1 MVRANGAVSLR
12 ELARVVQT
20 SEVTVRRDVR
30 ALEAEGL
37 LDRRH
42 GGAVLPGGFT
52 RESGFPQKSHL
63 ATAEKTAIA
72 DVAASLVEEGEAVV
86 VGAGTTTQELARR
99 LARVPGLTVVTNSLL
114 VAQALAH
121 ANRVEVVMTG
131 GTLRGSNYALVGSG
145 AEQSLQGL
153 RVSRAFLSGS
163 GLTAERGLSTSNMLS
178 ASVDRALVQAAA
190 EVVVLADHTKLGTDT
205 MFQTVPTDVMTRL
218 VTDEP
223 PPHDDRAATEL
234 QALADQGVQITV
246 AGAAAASGGD
256 GMHPRRPRRDS
267 PSRSSAGAARR
278 PNSAARPPVGP
289 GRTGTGEGGG
299 HAAAVTRRR
308 LGRAPEGREALPETG
323 RASIRTG
330 PTAKIRW
337 GRCAVP
343 APLLAAHASKYR
355 HDGVA
360 AHLDDATV
368 ILNDDDEPSGRRYDE
383 HVGPHGV
390 VADASVERL
399 DEIAEIR
406 GFDEIRT
413 LIRVEARAVHHDEGA
428 FEVVAVRQ
436 EVILDGIGVAFCE
449 VERPPVVEGN
459 AGHSVRVVCRRSGE
473 DRIQYPF
480 REVPVDVPRCC
491 GHRLPIGEGSAPKIR
506 LPHKEVVQTAAGE
519 VGGDLQEIIFIGH
532 EEALYHWR
540 Q

>member
-72 DVAASLVEEGEAVV
+72 DLAASFVEEGDAVV

-99 LARVPGLTVVTNSLL
+99 LARIPGLTVVTNSLL

-153 RVSRAFLSGS
+153 RVTRAFLSGS

-205 MFQTVPTDVMTRL
+205 MFQTVPTDLISRL

-223 PPHDDRAATEL
+223 PAHDDRAATEL
-234 QALADQGVQITV
+234 QALADQGVQIAV
-246 AGAAAASGGD
+246 AGAAAGSGGD
-256 GMHPRRPRRDS
+256 AVPPGRQARRDV
-267 PSRSSAGAARR
+267 PLPGQRRTHAAGPGPTLRSAGTPLAPQEPGERARV
-278 PNSAARPPVGP
+278 ADL
-289 GRTGTGEGGG
+289 
-299 HAAAVTRRR
+299 RRR
-308 LGRAPEGREALPETG
+308 
-323 RASIRTG
+323 
-330 PTAKIRW
+330 
-337 GRCAVP
+337 
-343 APLLAAHASKYR
+343 
-355 HDGVA
+355 
-360 AHLDDATV
+360 
-368 ILNDDDEPSGRRYDE
+368 
-383 HVGPHGV
+383 
-390 VADASVERL
+390 
-399 DEIAEIR
+399 
-406 GFDEIRT
+406 
-413 LIRVEARAVHHDEGA
+413 
-428 FEVVAVRQ
+428 
-436 EVILDGIGVAFCE
+436 
-449 VERPPVVEGN
+449 
-459 AGHSVRVVCRRSGE
+459 
-473 DRIQYPF
+473 
-480 REVPVDVPRCC
+480 
-491 GHRLPIGEGSAPKIR
+491 
-506 LPHKEVVQTAAGE
+506 
-519 VGGDLQEIIFIGH
+519 
-532 EEALYHWR
+532 
-540 Q
+540 

>member
-1 MVRANGAVSLR
+1 MFAAERRQLILEMVRANGAVSLR

-63 ATAEKTAIA
+63 ASAEKTAIA
-72 DVAASLVEEGEAVV
+72 DLAAGLVEEGEAIV

-205 MFQTVPTDVMTRL
+205 MFQTVPTDVITRL

-223 PPHDDRAATEL
+223 PAHDDRAATEL
-234 QALADQGVQITV
+234 QALADQGVQIAV
-246 AGAAAASGGD
+246 AGGAAGPGQAPGVDSVPTG
-256 GMHPRRPRRDS
+256 RQPRRDV
-267 PSRSSAGAARR
+267 PLPGQRR
-278 PNSAARPPVGP
+278 GHGGQGPQLRSAAVLGDQQP
-289 GRTGTGEGGG
+289 GERS
-299 HAAAVTRRR
+299 ARVADLRRR
-308 LGRAPEGREALPETG
+308 
-323 RASIRTG
+323 
-330 PTAKIRW
+330 
-337 GRCAVP
+337 
-343 APLLAAHASKYR
+343 
-355 HDGVA
+355 
-360 AHLDDATV
+360 
-368 ILNDDDEPSGRRYDE
+368 
-383 HVGPHGV
+383 
-390 VADASVERL
+390 
-399 DEIAEIR
+399 
-406 GFDEIRT
+406 
-413 LIRVEARAVHHDEGA
+413 
-428 FEVVAVRQ
+428 
-436 EVILDGIGVAFCE
+436 
-449 VERPPVVEGN
+449 
-459 AGHSVRVVCRRSGE
+459 
-473 DRIQYPF
+473 
-480 REVPVDVPRCC
+480 
-491 GHRLPIGEGSAPKIR
+491 
-506 LPHKEVVQTAAGE
+506 
-519 VGGDLQEIIFIGH
+519 
-532 EEALYHWR
+532 
-540 Q
+540 

>member
-1 MVRANGAVSLR
+1 MFAAERRQLILEMVRANGAVSLR

-72 DVAASLVEEGEAVV
+72 DLAAGFVEEGEAIV

-178 ASVDRALVQAAA
+178 ASVDRALVQAAG
-190 EVVVLADHTKLGTDT
+190 EVVVLADHTKLGSDT
-205 MFQTVPTDVMTRL
+205 MFQTVPTDVITRL

-223 PPHDDRAATEL
+223 PGHDDRAATEL
-234 QALADQGVQITV
+234 QALADQGVQIAV
-246 AGAAAASGGD
+246 AGGAGAGHGAGQQGMDAAEG
-256 GMHPRRPRRDS
+256 RRGPRRDV
-267 PSRSSAGAARR
+267 PLPGQRRSHA
-278 PNSAARPPVGP
+278 P
-289 GRTGTGEGGG
+289 GGG
-299 HAAAVTRRR
+299 GGAPQLRPAAPLSEAQGGRVADLAPRRR
-308 LGRAPEGREALPETG
+308 
-323 RASIRTG
+323 
-330 PTAKIRW
+330 
-337 GRCAVP
+337 
-343 APLLAAHASKYR
+343 
-355 HDGVA
+355 
-360 AHLDDATV
+360 
-368 ILNDDDEPSGRRYDE
+368 
-383 HVGPHGV
+383 
-390 VADASVERL
+390 
-399 DEIAEIR
+399 
-406 GFDEIRT
+406 
-413 LIRVEARAVHHDEGA
+413 
-428 FEVVAVRQ
+428 
-436 EVILDGIGVAFCE
+436 
-449 VERPPVVEGN
+449 
-459 AGHSVRVVCRRSGE
+459 
-473 DRIQYPF
+473 
-480 REVPVDVPRCC
+480 
-491 GHRLPIGEGSAPKIR
+491 
-506 LPHKEVVQTAAGE
+506 
-519 VGGDLQEIIFIGH
+519 
-532 EEALYHWR
+532 
-540 Q
+540 

>member
-1 MVRANGAVSLR
+1 VFAAERRQLILEMVRSNGAVSLR

-42 GGAVLPGGFT
+42 GGAVLPGGLT

-72 DVAASLVEEGEAVV
+72 DLAAGLVEEGEAVV

-218 VTDEP
+218 VTDKP
-223 PPHDDRAATEL
+223 PSHDDRAGTEL

-246 AGAAAASGGD
+246 AGLTSSGGTEGLSPVQSGGGPGAGRGGEKGRRD
-256 GMHPRRPRRDS
+256 LPAQTHRRNQPPGGGSSTPPQLRSAPSLPDQSAVGGRVADMAPRRR
-267 PSRSSAGAARR
+267 
-278 PNSAARPPVGP
+278 
-289 GRTGTGEGGG
+289 
-299 HAAAVTRRR
+299 
-308 LGRAPEGREALPETG
+308 
-323 RASIRTG
+323 
-330 PTAKIRW
+330 
-337 GRCAVP
+337 
-343 APLLAAHASKYR
+343 
-355 HDGVA
+355 
-360 AHLDDATV
+360 
-368 ILNDDDEPSGRRYDE
+368 
-383 HVGPHGV
+383 
-390 VADASVERL
+390 
-399 DEIAEIR
+399 
-406 GFDEIRT
+406 
-413 LIRVEARAVHHDEGA
+413 
-428 FEVVAVRQ
+428 
-436 EVILDGIGVAFCE
+436 
-449 VERPPVVEGN
+449 
-459 AGHSVRVVCRRSGE
+459 
-473 DRIQYPF
+473 
-480 REVPVDVPRCC
+480 
-491 GHRLPIGEGSAPKIR
+491 
-506 LPHKEVVQTAAGE
+506 
-519 VGGDLQEIIFIGH
+519 
-532 EEALYHWR
+532 
-540 Q
+540 

>member
-1 MVRANGAVSLR
+1 MFAAERRQLILEMVRANGAVSLR

-72 DVAASLVEEGEAVV
+72 DLAAGLVEEGEAIV

-153 RVSRAFLSGS
+153 RVSKAFLSGS

-205 MFQTVPTDVMTRL
+205 MFQTVPTDVITRL
-218 VTDEP
+218 VTDDP
-223 PPHDDRAATEL
+223 PAHDDRAATEL
-234 QALADQGVQITV
+234 QALADQGVRIAV
-246 AGAAAASGGD
+246 AGAPGSGSGSESAPA
-256 GMHPRRPRRDS
+256 GRQPRRDV
-267 PSRSSAGAARR
+267 PLPGPRRGQVPGGPQLRSATALGEPPTGDRARV
-278 PNSAARPPVGP
+278 ADL
-289 GRTGTGEGGG
+289 
-299 HAAAVTRRR
+299 RRR
-308 LGRAPEGREALPETG
+308 
-323 RASIRTG
+323 
-330 PTAKIRW
+330 
-337 GRCAVP
+337 
-343 APLLAAHASKYR
+343 
-355 HDGVA
+355 
-360 AHLDDATV
+360 
-368 ILNDDDEPSGRRYDE
+368 
-383 HVGPHGV
+383 
-390 VADASVERL
+390 
-399 DEIAEIR
+399 
-406 GFDEIRT
+406 
-413 LIRVEARAVHHDEGA
+413 
-428 FEVVAVRQ
+428 
-436 EVILDGIGVAFCE
+436 
-449 VERPPVVEGN
+449 
-459 AGHSVRVVCRRSGE
+459 
-473 DRIQYPF
+473 
-480 REVPVDVPRCC
+480 
-491 GHRLPIGEGSAPKIR
+491 
-506 LPHKEVVQTAAGE
+506 
-519 VGGDLQEIIFIGH
+519 
-532 EEALYHWR
+532 
-540 Q
+540 

>member
-72 DVAASLVEEGEAVV
+72 DLAASFVEEGEAIV

-153 RVSRAFLSGS
+153 RVSKAFLSGS

-205 MFQTVPTDVMTRL
+205 MFQTVPTDVITRL
-218 VTDEP
+218 VTDDP
-223 PPHDDRAATEL
+223 PGHDDRAVTEL
-234 QALADQGVQITV
+234 QALADQGVQIAV
-246 AGAAAASGGD
+246 AGAASGGGTGGD
-256 GMHPRRPRRDS
+256 PVPARHSRRDVPLPGPRRNQVHGTAPQLRTATVLGEQ
-267 PSRSSAGAARR
+267 PSAGDRERERAARV
-278 PNSAARPPVGP
+278 ADL
-289 GRTGTGEGGG
+289 
-299 HAAAVTRRR
+299 RRR
-308 LGRAPEGREALPETG
+308 
-323 RASIRTG
+323 
-330 PTAKIRW
+330 
-337 GRCAVP
+337 
-343 APLLAAHASKYR
+343 
-355 HDGVA
+355 
-360 AHLDDATV
+360 
-368 ILNDDDEPSGRRYDE
+368 
-383 HVGPHGV
+383 
-390 VADASVERL
+390 
-399 DEIAEIR
+399 
-406 GFDEIRT
+406 
-413 LIRVEARAVHHDEGA
+413 
-428 FEVVAVRQ
+428 
-436 EVILDGIGVAFCE
+436 
-449 VERPPVVEGN
+449 
-459 AGHSVRVVCRRSGE
+459 
-473 DRIQYPF
+473 
-480 REVPVDVPRCC
+480 
-491 GHRLPIGEGSAPKIR
+491 
-506 LPHKEVVQTAAGE
+506 
-519 VGGDLQEIIFIGH
+519 
-532 EEALYHWR
+532 
-540 Q
+540 

>member
-1 MVRANGAVSLR
+1 MFAAERRQLILEMVRANGAVSLR

-72 DVAASLVEEGEAVV
+72 DVAAGLVEEGEAVV

-246 AGAAAASGGD
+246 AGAAVASGGGHGGGAGGE
-256 GMHPRRPRRDS
+256 GMQGRRPRRES
-267 PSRSSAGAARR
+267 PLPVQRR
-278 PNSAARPPVGP
+278 G
-289 GRTGTGEGGG
+289 
-299 HAAAVTRRR
+299 
-308 LGRAPEGREALPETG
+308 
-323 RASIRTG
+323 G
-330 PTAKIRW
+330 PTAQLRS
-337 GRCAVP
+337 AP
-343 APLLAAHASKYR
+343 ASMLEQQAGERAR
-355 HDGVA
+355 
-360 AHLDDATV
+360 
-368 ILNDDDEPSGRRYDE
+368 
-383 HVGPHGV
+383 
-390 VADASVERL
+390 VADM
-399 DEIAEIR
+399 
-406 GFDEIRT
+406 
-413 LIRVEARAVHHDEGA
+413 
-428 FEVVAVRQ
+428 
-436 EVILDGIGVAFCE
+436 
-449 VERPPVVEGN
+449 
-459 AGHSVRVVCRRSGE
+459 RR
-473 DRIQYPF
+473 R
-480 REVPVDVPRCC
+480 
-491 GHRLPIGEGSAPKIR
+491 
-506 LPHKEVVQTAAGE
+506 
-519 VGGDLQEIIFIGH
+519 
-532 EEALYHWR
+532 
-540 Q
+540 

>member
-1 MVRANGAVSLR
+1 MFAAERRQLILEMVRANGAVSLR

-72 DVAASLVEEGEAVV
+72 DLAAGLVEEGEAIV

-205 MFQTVPTDVMTRL
+205 MFQTVPTDVITRL

-223 PPHDDRAATEL
+223 PLHDDRAATEL
-234 QALADQGVQITV
+234 QALADQGVQIAV
-246 AGAAAASGGD
+246 AGPGMADPGHGAEAAGPASSPGG
-256 GMHPRRPRRDS
+256 RRPRRMG
-267 PSRSSAGAARR
+267 PPGAAKGGDELPLPGPRR
-278 PNSAARPPVGP
+278 NHPPGPGGPPQLRSTAALADQQAAAGGNRAARIADLR
-289 GRTGTGEGGG
+289 GR
-299 HAAAVTRRR
+299 
-308 LGRAPEGREALPETG
+308 
-323 RASIRTG
+323 
-330 PTAKIRW
+330 
-337 GRCAVP
+337 
-343 APLLAAHASKYR
+343 
-355 HDGVA
+355 
-360 AHLDDATV
+360 
-368 ILNDDDEPSGRRYDE
+368 
-383 HVGPHGV
+383 
-390 VADASVERL
+390 
-399 DEIAEIR
+399 
-406 GFDEIRT
+406 
-413 LIRVEARAVHHDEGA
+413 
-428 FEVVAVRQ
+428 
-436 EVILDGIGVAFCE
+436 
-449 VERPPVVEGN
+449 
-459 AGHSVRVVCRRSGE
+459 
-473 DRIQYPF
+473 
-480 REVPVDVPRCC
+480 
-491 GHRLPIGEGSAPKIR
+491 
-506 LPHKEVVQTAAGE
+506 
-519 VGGDLQEIIFIGH
+519 
-532 EEALYHWR
+532 
-540 Q
+540 

>member
-1 MVRANGAVSLR
+1 MFAAERRQLILEMVRANGAVSLR

-72 DVAASLVEEGEAVV
+72 DLAAGFVDEGEAIV

-178 ASVDRALVQAAA
+178 ASVDRALVQAAG
-190 EVVVLADHTKLGTDT
+190 EVVVLADHTKLGSDT
-205 MFQTVPTDVMTRL
+205 MFQTVPTDVITRL

-223 PPHDDRAATEL
+223 PGHDDRAATEL
-234 QALADQGVQITV
+234 QALADQGVQIAV
-246 AGAAAASGGD
+246 AGGSGAGHGAGQAGLDGAAGD
-256 GMHPRRPRRDS
+256 RRGPRRDV
-267 PSRSSAGAARR
+267 PLPGQRRSHAPGGAAGAPQLRSAG
-278 PNSAARPPVGP
+278 SLSDTG
-289 GRTGTGEGGG
+289 GRV
-299 HAAAVTRRR
+299 ADLAPRRR
-308 LGRAPEGREALPETG
+308 
-323 RASIRTG
+323 
-330 PTAKIRW
+330 
-337 GRCAVP
+337 
-343 APLLAAHASKYR
+343 
-355 HDGVA
+355 
-360 AHLDDATV
+360 
-368 ILNDDDEPSGRRYDE
+368 
-383 HVGPHGV
+383 
-390 VADASVERL
+390 
-399 DEIAEIR
+399 
-406 GFDEIRT
+406 
-413 LIRVEARAVHHDEGA
+413 
-428 FEVVAVRQ
+428 
-436 EVILDGIGVAFCE
+436 
-449 VERPPVVEGN
+449 
-459 AGHSVRVVCRRSGE
+459 
-473 DRIQYPF
+473 
-480 REVPVDVPRCC
+480 
-491 GHRLPIGEGSAPKIR
+491 
-506 LPHKEVVQTAAGE
+506 
-519 VGGDLQEIIFIGH
+519 
-532 EEALYHWR
+532 
-540 Q
+540 

>member
-1 MVRANGAVSLR
+1 MFAAERRQLILEMVRANGAVSLR

-72 DVAASLVEEGEAVV
+72 DLAASLVEEGEAVV

-99 LARVPGLTVVTNSLL
+99 LARIPGLTVVTNSLL

-205 MFQTVPTDVMTRL
+205 MFQTVPTDLISRL

-223 PPHDDRAATEL
+223 PAHDDRAGTEL

-246 AGAAAASGGD
+246 AGTGPAGAGAPAGDGVPSGG
-256 GMHPRRPRRDS
+256 RPRRDV
-267 PSRSSAGAARR
+267 PLPGQRRTRPAPPTGPQLRSAPTSLTDPQSADRARV
-278 PNSAARPPVGP
+278 ADL
-289 GRTGTGEGGG
+289 
-299 HAAAVTRRR
+299 RRR
-308 LGRAPEGREALPETG
+308 
-323 RASIRTG
+323 
-330 PTAKIRW
+330 
-337 GRCAVP
+337 
-343 APLLAAHASKYR
+343 
-355 HDGVA
+355 
-360 AHLDDATV
+360 
-368 ILNDDDEPSGRRYDE
+368 
-383 HVGPHGV
+383 
-390 VADASVERL
+390 
-399 DEIAEIR
+399 
-406 GFDEIRT
+406 
-413 LIRVEARAVHHDEGA
+413 
-428 FEVVAVRQ
+428 
-436 EVILDGIGVAFCE
+436 
-449 VERPPVVEGN
+449 
-459 AGHSVRVVCRRSGE
+459 
-473 DRIQYPF
+473 
-480 REVPVDVPRCC
+480 
-491 GHRLPIGEGSAPKIR
+491 
-506 LPHKEVVQTAAGE
+506 
-519 VGGDLQEIIFIGH
+519 
-532 EEALYHWR
+532 
-540 Q
+540 

>member
-1 MVRANGAVSLR
+1 MFAAERRQLILEMVRANGAVSLR

-72 DVAASLVEEGEAVV
+72 DLAAGLVEEGEAIV

-99 LARVPGLTVVTNSLL
+99 LARIPGLTVVTNSLL

-190 EVVVLADHTKLGTDT
+190 EVVVLADHTKLGSDT
-205 MFQTVPTDVMTRL
+205 MFQTVPTDLITRL

-223 PPHDDRAATEL
+223 PGQDDRAATEL
-234 QALADQGVQITV
+234 QALADQGVQIAV
-246 AGAAAASGGD
+246 AGAGSG
-256 GMHPRRPRRDS
+256 P
-267 PSRSSAGAARR
+267 
-278 PNSAARPPVGP
+278 
-289 GRTGTGEGGG
+289 
-299 HAAAVTRRR
+299 
-308 LGRAPEGREALPETG
+308 APAEALPPG
-323 RASIRTG
+323 RQTRRDMPLPGQRRTRGGG
-330 PTAKIRW
+330 PGGPGPQPLRSA
-337 GRCAVP
+337 AV
-343 APLLAAHASKYR
+343 LAEQGQGDR
-355 HDGVA
+355 
-360 AHLDDATV
+360 T
-368 ILNDDDEPSGRRYDE
+368 R
-383 HVGPHGV
+383 
-390 VADASVERL
+390 VADL
-399 DEIAEIR
+399 
-406 GFDEIRT
+406 
-413 LIRVEARAVHHDEGA
+413 
-428 FEVVAVRQ
+428 
-436 EVILDGIGVAFCE
+436 
-449 VERPPVVEGN
+449 
-459 AGHSVRVVCRRSGE
+459 RR
-473 DRIQYPF
+473 R
-480 REVPVDVPRCC
+480 
-491 GHRLPIGEGSAPKIR
+491 
-506 LPHKEVVQTAAGE
+506 
-519 VGGDLQEIIFIGH
+519 
-532 EEALYHWR
+532 
-540 Q
+540 

>member
-1 MVRANGAVSLR
+1 MFAAERRQLILEMVRANGAVSLR

-72 DVAASLVEEGEAVV
+72 DLAAGLVDEGEAIV

-205 MFQTVPTDVMTRL
+205 MFQTVPTDVITRL
-218 VTDEP
+218 VTDDP

-246 AGAAAASGGD
+246 TGGSAAPDAAPGVDSVPAG
-256 GMHPRRPRRDS
+256 RQQRRDV
-267 PSRSSAGAARR
+267 PLPGQRRNHGAGPGQQLRNALLAEQPGERAARV
-278 PNSAARPPVGP
+278 ADL
-289 GRTGTGEGGG
+289 
-299 HAAAVTRRR
+299 RRR
-308 LGRAPEGREALPETG
+308 
-323 RASIRTG
+323 
-330 PTAKIRW
+330 
-337 GRCAVP
+337 
-343 APLLAAHASKYR
+343 
-355 HDGVA
+355 
-360 AHLDDATV
+360 
-368 ILNDDDEPSGRRYDE
+368 
-383 HVGPHGV
+383 
-390 VADASVERL
+390 
-399 DEIAEIR
+399 
-406 GFDEIRT
+406 
-413 LIRVEARAVHHDEGA
+413 
-428 FEVVAVRQ
+428 
-436 EVILDGIGVAFCE
+436 
-449 VERPPVVEGN
+449 
-459 AGHSVRVVCRRSGE
+459 
-473 DRIQYPF
+473 
-480 REVPVDVPRCC
+480 
-491 GHRLPIGEGSAPKIR
+491 
-506 LPHKEVVQTAAGE
+506 
-519 VGGDLQEIIFIGH
+519 
-532 EEALYHWR
+532 
-540 Q
+540 

>member
-1 MVRANGAVSLR
+1 MFAAERRQLILEMVRANGAVSLR

-72 DVAASLVEEGEAVV
+72 DLAAGLVEEGEAIV

-153 RVSRAFLSGS
+153 RVSKAFLSGS

-178 ASVDRALVQAAA
+178 SSVDRALVQAAA

-205 MFQTVPTDVMTRL
+205 MFQTVPTELITRL
-218 VTDEP
+218 VTDDP

-234 QALADQGVQITV
+234 QALADQGVQIVV
-246 AGAAAASGGD
+246 AGGNGANGAPGGEPGPAATPRQRALPGPRRGHPSAALRSASGL
-256 GMHPRRPRRDS
+256 
-267 PSRSSAGAARR
+267 
-278 PNSAARPPVGP
+278 
-289 GRTGTGEGGG
+289 GEGRV
-299 HAAAVTRRR
+299 ADLRRR
-308 LGRAPEGREALPETG
+308 
-323 RASIRTG
+323 
-330 PTAKIRW
+330 
-337 GRCAVP
+337 
-343 APLLAAHASKYR
+343 
-355 HDGVA
+355 
-360 AHLDDATV
+360 
-368 ILNDDDEPSGRRYDE
+368 
-383 HVGPHGV
+383 
-390 VADASVERL
+390 
-399 DEIAEIR
+399 
-406 GFDEIRT
+406 
-413 LIRVEARAVHHDEGA
+413 
-428 FEVVAVRQ
+428 
-436 EVILDGIGVAFCE
+436 
-449 VERPPVVEGN
+449 
-459 AGHSVRVVCRRSGE
+459 
-473 DRIQYPF
+473 
-480 REVPVDVPRCC
+480 
-491 GHRLPIGEGSAPKIR
+491 
-506 LPHKEVVQTAAGE
+506 
-519 VGGDLQEIIFIGH
+519 
-532 EEALYHWR
+532 
-540 Q
+540 

>member
-1 MVRANGAVSLR
+1 MFAAERRQLILEMVRANGAVSLR

-63 ATAEKTAIA
+63 ASAEKTAIA
-72 DVAASLVEEGEAVV
+72 DLAAGLVEEGEAIV

-205 MFQTVPTDVMTRL
+205 MFQTVPTDVITRL
-218 VTDEP
+218 VTDDP
-223 PPHDDRAATEL
+223 PAHDDRAATEL

-246 AGAAAASGGD
+246 AGGAAGPGQAPGVDSVPTG
-256 GMHPRRPRRDS
+256 RQPRRDV
-267 PSRSSAGAARR
+267 PLPGQRRGHGGQAPQLRSATVLGEQQPGERAARV
-278 PNSAARPPVGP
+278 ADL
-289 GRTGTGEGGG
+289 
-299 HAAAVTRRR
+299 RRR
-308 LGRAPEGREALPETG
+308 
-323 RASIRTG
+323 
-330 PTAKIRW
+330 
-337 GRCAVP
+337 
-343 APLLAAHASKYR
+343 
-355 HDGVA
+355 
-360 AHLDDATV
+360 
-368 ILNDDDEPSGRRYDE
+368 
-383 HVGPHGV
+383 
-390 VADASVERL
+390 
-399 DEIAEIR
+399 
-406 GFDEIRT
+406 
-413 LIRVEARAVHHDEGA
+413 
-428 FEVVAVRQ
+428 
-436 EVILDGIGVAFCE
+436 
-449 VERPPVVEGN
+449 
-459 AGHSVRVVCRRSGE
+459 
-473 DRIQYPF
+473 
-480 REVPVDVPRCC
+480 
-491 GHRLPIGEGSAPKIR
+491 
-506 LPHKEVVQTAAGE
+506 
-519 VGGDLQEIIFIGH
+519 
-532 EEALYHWR
+532 
-540 Q
+540 

>member
-1 MVRANGAVSLR
+1 MFAAERRQLILEMVRANGAVSLR

-72 DVAASLVEEGEAVV
+72 DLAAGLVEEGEAIV

-153 RVSRAFLSGS
+153 RVSKAFLSGS

-205 MFQTVPTDVMTRL
+205 MFQTVPTDVITRL

-223 PPHDDRAATEL
+223 PANDDRAGMEL
-234 QALADQGVQITV
+234 QALADQGVQIAV
-246 AGAAAASGGD
+246 AGANGVPSGGEQAPARRAPLP
-256 GMHPRRPRRDS
+256 GPRRGMAL
-267 PSRSSAGAARR
+267 RSGAGFGEPASAER
-278 PNSAARPPVGP
+278 
-289 GRTGTGEGGG
+289 GRV
-299 HAAAVTRRR
+299 ADLRRR
-308 LGRAPEGREALPETG
+308 
-323 RASIRTG
+323 
-330 PTAKIRW
+330 
-337 GRCAVP
+337 
-343 APLLAAHASKYR
+343 
-355 HDGVA
+355 
-360 AHLDDATV
+360 
-368 ILNDDDEPSGRRYDE
+368 
-383 HVGPHGV
+383 
-390 VADASVERL
+390 
-399 DEIAEIR
+399 
-406 GFDEIRT
+406 
-413 LIRVEARAVHHDEGA
+413 
-428 FEVVAVRQ
+428 
-436 EVILDGIGVAFCE
+436 
-449 VERPPVVEGN
+449 
-459 AGHSVRVVCRRSGE
+459 
-473 DRIQYPF
+473 
-480 REVPVDVPRCC
+480 
-491 GHRLPIGEGSAPKIR
+491 
-506 LPHKEVVQTAAGE
+506 
-519 VGGDLQEIIFIGH
+519 
-532 EEALYHWR
+532 
-540 Q
+540 

>member
-1 MVRANGAVSLR
+1 MFAAERRQLILEMVRANGAVSLR

-72 DVAASLVEEGEAVV
+72 DLAAGFVEEGEAIV

-205 MFQTVPTDVMTRL
+205 MFQTVPTDLITRL

-223 PPHDDRAATEL
+223 PAHDDRAATEL
-234 QALADQGVQITV
+234 QALADQGVQIAV
-246 AGAAAASGGD
+246 AGASGSPGGDTVPARAQQQRRDVPLPAPRRGQVPGAAAGL
-256 GMHPRRPRRDS
+256 R
-267 PSRSSAGAARR
+267 
-278 PNSAARPPVGP
+278 
-289 GRTGTGEGGG
+289 
-299 HAAAVTRRR
+299 AAAVLGEQPPGAERARVADLRRR
-308 LGRAPEGREALPETG
+308 
-323 RASIRTG
+323 
-330 PTAKIRW
+330 
-337 GRCAVP
+337 
-343 APLLAAHASKYR
+343 
-355 HDGVA
+355 
-360 AHLDDATV
+360 
-368 ILNDDDEPSGRRYDE
+368 
-383 HVGPHGV
+383 
-390 VADASVERL
+390 
-399 DEIAEIR
+399 
-406 GFDEIRT
+406 
-413 LIRVEARAVHHDEGA
+413 
-428 FEVVAVRQ
+428 
-436 EVILDGIGVAFCE
+436 
-449 VERPPVVEGN
+449 
-459 AGHSVRVVCRRSGE
+459 
-473 DRIQYPF
+473 
-480 REVPVDVPRCC
+480 
-491 GHRLPIGEGSAPKIR
+491 
-506 LPHKEVVQTAAGE
+506 
-519 VGGDLQEIIFIGH
+519 
-532 EEALYHWR
+532 
-540 Q
+540 

>member
-1 MVRANGAVSLR
+1 MFAAERRQLILEMVRANGAVSLR

-72 DVAASLVEEGEAVV
+72 DLAAGLVEEGEAIV

-205 MFQTVPTDVMTRL
+205 MFQTVPTDLITRL

-223 PPHDDRAATEL
+223 PAHDDRAVTEL
-234 QALADQGVQITV
+234 QALADQGVQIAV
-246 AGAAAASGGD
+246 AGQAAGGTGGD
-256 GMHPRRPRRDS
+256 AVPTGRQPRRDMPLPGPRRGQVPGAGPQLRSATVLGEQS
-267 PSRSSAGAARR
+267 PGERARV
-278 PNSAARPPVGP
+278 ADL
-289 GRTGTGEGGG
+289 
-299 HAAAVTRRR
+299 RRR
-308 LGRAPEGREALPETG
+308 
-323 RASIRTG
+323 
-330 PTAKIRW
+330 
-337 GRCAVP
+337 
-343 APLLAAHASKYR
+343 
-355 HDGVA
+355 
-360 AHLDDATV
+360 
-368 ILNDDDEPSGRRYDE
+368 
-383 HVGPHGV
+383 
-390 VADASVERL
+390 
-399 DEIAEIR
+399 
-406 GFDEIRT
+406 
-413 LIRVEARAVHHDEGA
+413 
-428 FEVVAVRQ
+428 
-436 EVILDGIGVAFCE
+436 
-449 VERPPVVEGN
+449 
-459 AGHSVRVVCRRSGE
+459 
-473 DRIQYPF
+473 
-480 REVPVDVPRCC
+480 
-491 GHRLPIGEGSAPKIR
+491 
-506 LPHKEVVQTAAGE
+506 
-519 VGGDLQEIIFIGH
+519 
-532 EEALYHWR
+532 
-540 Q
+540 

>member
-72 DVAASLVEEGEAVV
+72 DLAAGLVEEGEAIV

-190 EVVVLADHTKLGTDT
+190 EVVVLADHSKLGTDT
-205 MFQTVPTDVMTRL
+205 MFQTVPTDVITRL

-223 PPHDDRAATEL
+223 PAHDDRAVTEL
-234 QALADQGVQITV
+234 QALADQGVQIAI
-246 AGAAAASGGD
+246 AGA
-256 GMHPRRPRRDS
+256 
-267 PSRSSAGAARR
+267 SA
-278 PNSAARPPVGP
+278 
-289 GRTGTGEGGG
+289 TGTGPAGEIPSRRGRRAGTYLCRAS
-299 HAAAVTRRR
+299 AAPSS
-308 LGRAPEGREALPETG
+308 RAAPSCAALPPST
-323 RASIRTG
+323 RH
-330 PTAKIRW
+330 
-337 GRCAVP
+337 
-343 APLLAAHASKYR
+343 PLS
-355 HDGVA
+355 
-360 AHLDDATV
+360 
-368 ILNDDDEPSGRRYDE
+368 
-383 HVGPHGV
+383 
-390 VADASVERL
+390 
-399 DEIAEIR
+399 
-406 GFDEIRT
+406 
-413 LIRVEARAVHHDEGA
+413 AR
-428 FEVVAVRQ
+428 
-436 EVILDGIGVAFCE
+436 
-449 VERPPVVEGN
+449 
-459 AGHSVRVVCRRSGE
+459 
-473 DRIQYPF
+473 
-480 REVPVDVPRCC
+480 
-491 GHRLPIGEGSAPKIR
+491 
-506 LPHKEVVQTAAGE
+506 
-519 VGGDLQEIIFIGH
+519 
-532 EEALYHWR
+532 
-540 Q
+540 

>member
-72 DVAASLVEEGEAVV
+72 DLAAGLVEEGEAIV

-205 MFQTVPTDVMTRL
+205 MFQTVPTDVITRL

-223 PPHDDRAATEL
+223 PTHDDRAATEL
-234 QALADQGVQITV
+234 QALADQGVQIAV
-246 AGAAAASGGD
+246 AGGSAGSNSGSSGVD
-256 GMHPRRPRRDS
+256 SVPARQPRRDV
-267 PSRSSAGAARR
+267 PLPGQRRNHGGHGAGPGQLRSAVLGEQQPGERAARV
-278 PNSAARPPVGP
+278 ADL
-289 GRTGTGEGGG
+289 
-299 HAAAVTRRR
+299 RRR
-308 LGRAPEGREALPETG
+308 
-323 RASIRTG
+323 
-330 PTAKIRW
+330 
-337 GRCAVP
+337 
-343 APLLAAHASKYR
+343 
-355 HDGVA
+355 
-360 AHLDDATV
+360 
-368 ILNDDDEPSGRRYDE
+368 
-383 HVGPHGV
+383 
-390 VADASVERL
+390 
-399 DEIAEIR
+399 
-406 GFDEIRT
+406 
-413 LIRVEARAVHHDEGA
+413 
-428 FEVVAVRQ
+428 
-436 EVILDGIGVAFCE
+436 
-449 VERPPVVEGN
+449 
-459 AGHSVRVVCRRSGE
+459 
-473 DRIQYPF
+473 
-480 REVPVDVPRCC
+480 
-491 GHRLPIGEGSAPKIR
+491 
-506 LPHKEVVQTAAGE
+506 
-519 VGGDLQEIIFIGH
+519 
-532 EEALYHWR
+532 
-540 Q
+540 

>member
-72 DVAASLVEEGEAVV
+72 DLAAGLVEEGEAIV

-153 RVSRAFLSGS
+153 RVSKAFLSGS

-205 MFQTVPTDVMTRL
+205 MFQTVPTDLITRL

-223 PPHDDRAATEL
+223 LAHDDRAATEL
-234 QALADQGVQITV
+234 QALADQGVQIAV
-246 AGAAAASGGD
+246 AGGSGNQRGEPVPAARQQRGLPG
-256 GMHPRRPRRDS
+256 PRRGQAPGGALRTAS
-267 PSRSSAGAARR
+267 VLGEQPAGAER
-278 PNSAARPPVGP
+278 
-289 GRTGTGEGGG
+289 GRV
-299 HAAAVTRRR
+299 ADLRRR
-308 LGRAPEGREALPETG
+308 
-323 RASIRTG
+323 
-330 PTAKIRW
+330 
-337 GRCAVP
+337 
-343 APLLAAHASKYR
+343 
-355 HDGVA
+355 
-360 AHLDDATV
+360 
-368 ILNDDDEPSGRRYDE
+368 
-383 HVGPHGV
+383 
-390 VADASVERL
+390 
-399 DEIAEIR
+399 
-406 GFDEIRT
+406 
-413 LIRVEARAVHHDEGA
+413 
-428 FEVVAVRQ
+428 
-436 EVILDGIGVAFCE
+436 
-449 VERPPVVEGN
+449 
-459 AGHSVRVVCRRSGE
+459 
-473 DRIQYPF
+473 
-480 REVPVDVPRCC
+480 
-491 GHRLPIGEGSAPKIR
+491 
-506 LPHKEVVQTAAGE
+506 
-519 VGGDLQEIIFIGH
+519 
-532 EEALYHWR
+532 
-540 Q
+540 

>member
-1 MVRANGAVSLR
+1 MFAAERRQLILEMVRANGAVSLR

-72 DVAASLVEEGEAVV
+72 DLAAGLVEEGEAIV

-190 EVVVLADHTKLGTDT
+190 EVVILADHTKLGTDT
-205 MFQTVPTDVMTRL
+205 MFQTVPTDLITRL

-223 PPHDDRAATEL
+223 PAHDDRAATEL
-234 QALADQGVQITV
+234 QALADQGVQIAV
-246 AGAAAASGGD
+246 AGASGAPGGD
-256 GMHPRRPRRDS
+256 QVPARQQQRRDVPLPGPRRGQVPS
-267 PSRSSAGAARR
+267 P
-278 PNSAARPPVGP
+278 GP
-289 GRTGTGEGGG
+289 GLRTATALGDPIQGAER
-299 HAAAVTRRR
+299 ARVADLRRR
-308 LGRAPEGREALPETG
+308 
-323 RASIRTG
+323 
-330 PTAKIRW
+330 
-337 GRCAVP
+337 
-343 APLLAAHASKYR
+343 
-355 HDGVA
+355 
-360 AHLDDATV
+360 
-368 ILNDDDEPSGRRYDE
+368 
-383 HVGPHGV
+383 
-390 VADASVERL
+390 
-399 DEIAEIR
+399 
-406 GFDEIRT
+406 
-413 LIRVEARAVHHDEGA
+413 
-428 FEVVAVRQ
+428 
-436 EVILDGIGVAFCE
+436 
-449 VERPPVVEGN
+449 
-459 AGHSVRVVCRRSGE
+459 
-473 DRIQYPF
+473 
-480 REVPVDVPRCC
+480 
-491 GHRLPIGEGSAPKIR
+491 
-506 LPHKEVVQTAAGE
+506 
-519 VGGDLQEIIFIGH
+519 
-532 EEALYHWR
+532 
-540 Q
+540 

>member
-72 DVAASLVEEGEAVV
+72 DLAAGLVQEGEAVV

-153 RVSRAFLSGS
+153 RVTRAFLSGS

-178 ASVDRALVQAAA
+178 ASVDRALVQAAS

-205 MFQTVPTDVMTRL
+205 MFQTVPTQLITRL

-223 PPHDDRAATEL
+223 PGHDDRAQAEL

-246 AGAAAASGGD
+246 APGGSGG
-256 GMHPRRPRRDS
+256 GAP
-267 PSRSSAGAARR
+267 AGGPPGAETG
-278 PNSAARPPVGP
+278 PAARPAPRHAPGQHPHAGHPGGRGAEDGMPLPGQRRSHHPKGAPGSPPSQLRGAVPVVD
-289 GRTGTGEGGG
+289 GGG
-299 HAAAVTRRR
+299 GGRVADLAPRRR
-308 LGRAPEGREALPETG
+308 
-323 RASIRTG
+323 
-330 PTAKIRW
+330 
-337 GRCAVP
+337 
-343 APLLAAHASKYR
+343 
-355 HDGVA
+355 
-360 AHLDDATV
+360 
-368 ILNDDDEPSGRRYDE
+368 
-383 HVGPHGV
+383 
-390 VADASVERL
+390 
-399 DEIAEIR
+399 
-406 GFDEIRT
+406 
-413 LIRVEARAVHHDEGA
+413 
-428 FEVVAVRQ
+428 
-436 EVILDGIGVAFCE
+436 
-449 VERPPVVEGN
+449 
-459 AGHSVRVVCRRSGE
+459 
-473 DRIQYPF
+473 
-480 REVPVDVPRCC
+480 
-491 GHRLPIGEGSAPKIR
+491 
-506 LPHKEVVQTAAGE
+506 
-519 VGGDLQEIIFIGH
+519 
-532 EEALYHWR
+532 
-540 Q
+540 

>member
-1 MVRANGAVSLR
+1 MFAAERRQLILEMVRANGAVSLR

-72 DVAASLVEEGEAVV
+72 DLAAGLVEEGEAIV

-205 MFQTVPTDVMTRL
+205 MFQTVPTDLITRL

-223 PPHDDRAATEL
+223 PAHDDRALTEL
-234 QALADQGVQITV
+234 QALADQGVQIAV
-246 AGAAAASGGD
+246 AGSSAGSGAGGD
-256 GMHPRRPRRDS
+256 PVPAGRPPRRDM
-267 PSRSSAGAARR
+267 PLPGPRRGQVPGTAPQLRSATVLGEQPPGERARV
-278 PNSAARPPVGP
+278 ADL
-289 GRTGTGEGGG
+289 
-299 HAAAVTRRR
+299 RRR
-308 LGRAPEGREALPETG
+308 
-323 RASIRTG
+323 
-330 PTAKIRW
+330 
-337 GRCAVP
+337 
-343 APLLAAHASKYR
+343 
-355 HDGVA
+355 
-360 AHLDDATV
+360 
-368 ILNDDDEPSGRRYDE
+368 
-383 HVGPHGV
+383 
-390 VADASVERL
+390 
-399 DEIAEIR
+399 
-406 GFDEIRT
+406 
-413 LIRVEARAVHHDEGA
+413 
-428 FEVVAVRQ
+428 
-436 EVILDGIGVAFCE
+436 
-449 VERPPVVEGN
+449 
-459 AGHSVRVVCRRSGE
+459 
-473 DRIQYPF
+473 
-480 REVPVDVPRCC
+480 
-491 GHRLPIGEGSAPKIR
+491 
-506 LPHKEVVQTAAGE
+506 
-519 VGGDLQEIIFIGH
+519 
-532 EEALYHWR
+532 
-540 Q
+540 

>member
-72 DVAASLVEEGEAVV
+72 DLAASLVEEGEAVV

-99 LARVPGLTVVTNSLL
+99 LARIPGLTVVTNSLL

-153 RVSRAFLSGS
+153 RVTRAFLSGS

-205 MFQTVPTDVMTRL
+205 MFQTVPTDLISRL

-223 PPHDDRAATEL
+223 PAHDDRAATEL
-234 QALADQGVQITV
+234 QALADQGVQIAV
-246 AGAAAASGGD
+246 AGGVGGA
-256 GMHPRRPRRDS
+256 GGAGS
-267 PSRSSAGAARR
+267 VGGSSAGAGAGAGSGSVGGAGGSGGEAHQAGRQSRR
-278 PNSAARPPVGP
+278 DVPLPGQRRTHAAGPGPGQGPGSGGPGSQLRSAA
-289 GRTGTGEGGG
+289 
-299 HAAAVTRRR
+299 
-308 LGRAPEGREALPETG
+308 
-323 RASIRTG
+323 AS
-330 PTAKIRW
+330 
-337 GRCAVP
+337 
-343 APLLAAHASKYR
+343 LAAQ
-355 HDGVA
+355 
-360 AHLDDATV
+360 
-368 ILNDDDEPSGRRYDE
+368 EPGERAR
-383 HVGPHGV
+383 
-390 VADASVERL
+390 VADLRPDGMIYGAYRPTVGMRAFARHKSRFSV
-399 DEIAEIR
+399 
-406 GFDEIRT
+406 RT
-413 LIRVEARAVHHDEGA
+413 RTSSDPGPL
-428 FEVVAVRQ
+428 
-436 EVILDGIGVAFCE
+436 
-449 VERPPVVEGN
+449 PPVV
-459 AGHSVRVVCRRSGE
+459 APSRRAVQRVT
-473 DRIQYPF
+473 
-480 REVPVDVPRCC
+480 
-491 GHRLPIGEGSAPKIR
+491 LK
-506 LPHKEVVQTAAGE
+506 TAASGTKVLSPSLAVASAE
-519 VGGDLQEIIFIGH
+519 TYQVPLGRSAASF
-532 EEALYHWR
+532 WVTFR
-540 Q
+540 V

>member
-1 MVRANGAVSLR
+1 MFAAERRQLILEMVRANGAVSLR

-72 DVAASLVEEGEAVV
+72 DLAAGLVGEGEAIV

-190 EVVVLADHTKLGTDT
+190 EVVVLADHTKLGSDT
-205 MFQTVPTDVMTRL
+205 MFQTVPTELITRL

-223 PPHDDRAATEL
+223 PPHDERAATEL
-234 QALADQGVQITV
+234 QALADQGVEISVTGSGAD
-246 AGAAAASGGD
+246 AGAGDALPPGRQARQEMPLPGQRRTQGGHGGGPGGIGPQLRSAAALAD
-256 GMHPRRPRRDS
+256 GT
-267 PSRSSAGAARR
+267 
-278 PNSAARPPVGP
+278 VG
-289 GRTGTGEGGG
+289 RV
-299 HAAAVTRRR
+299 ADLRRR
-308 LGRAPEGREALPETG
+308 
-323 RASIRTG
+323 
-330 PTAKIRW
+330 
-337 GRCAVP
+337 
-343 APLLAAHASKYR
+343 
-355 HDGVA
+355 
-360 AHLDDATV
+360 
-368 ILNDDDEPSGRRYDE
+368 
-383 HVGPHGV
+383 
-390 VADASVERL
+390 
-399 DEIAEIR
+399 
-406 GFDEIRT
+406 
-413 LIRVEARAVHHDEGA
+413 
-428 FEVVAVRQ
+428 
-436 EVILDGIGVAFCE
+436 
-449 VERPPVVEGN
+449 
-459 AGHSVRVVCRRSGE
+459 
-473 DRIQYPF
+473 
-480 REVPVDVPRCC
+480 
-491 GHRLPIGEGSAPKIR
+491 
-506 LPHKEVVQTAAGE
+506 
-519 VGGDLQEIIFIGH
+519 
-532 EEALYHWR
+532 
-540 Q
+540 

>member
-1 MVRANGAVSLR
+1 MFAAERRQLILEMVRANGAVSLR

-72 DVAASLVEEGEAVV
+72 DLAAGLVEEGEAIV

-153 RVSRAFLSGS
+153 RVSKAFLSGS

-205 MFQTVPTDVMTRL
+205 MFQTVPTDLITRL

-234 QALADQGVQITV
+234 QALADQGVQIAV
-246 AGAAAASGGD
+246 AGASGGGSPGGD
-256 GMHPRRPRRDS
+256 TAPAGRQPRRDVAL
-267 PSRSSAGAARR
+267 PGPRRGQVAGGGPQLRSATVLGE
-278 PNSAARPPVGP
+278 PP
-289 GRTGTGEGGG
+289 TGERPRV
-299 HAAAVTRRR
+299 ADLRRR
-308 LGRAPEGREALPETG
+308 
-323 RASIRTG
+323 
-330 PTAKIRW
+330 
-337 GRCAVP
+337 
-343 APLLAAHASKYR
+343 
-355 HDGVA
+355 
-360 AHLDDATV
+360 
-368 ILNDDDEPSGRRYDE
+368 
-383 HVGPHGV
+383 
-390 VADASVERL
+390 
-399 DEIAEIR
+399 
-406 GFDEIRT
+406 
-413 LIRVEARAVHHDEGA
+413 
-428 FEVVAVRQ
+428 
-436 EVILDGIGVAFCE
+436 
-449 VERPPVVEGN
+449 
-459 AGHSVRVVCRRSGE
+459 
-473 DRIQYPF
+473 
-480 REVPVDVPRCC
+480 
-491 GHRLPIGEGSAPKIR
+491 
-506 LPHKEVVQTAAGE
+506 
-519 VGGDLQEIIFIGH
+519 
-532 EEALYHWR
+532 
-540 Q
+540 